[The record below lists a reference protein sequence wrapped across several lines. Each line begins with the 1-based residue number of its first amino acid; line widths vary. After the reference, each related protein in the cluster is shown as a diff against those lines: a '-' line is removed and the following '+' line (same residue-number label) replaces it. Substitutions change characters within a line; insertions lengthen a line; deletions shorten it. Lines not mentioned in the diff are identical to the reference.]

1 MRKYEL
7 YLKLAKPFQK
17 VGNYLML
24 KHVTALRQWQAK
36 QKVRQE
42 RL

>member
-7 YLKLAKPFQK
+7 YLKLAKPFLK
-17 VGNYLML
+17 VGNYLHN
-24 KHVTALRQWQAK
+24 KHVKELRKWQES
-36 QKVRQE
+36 QGIR